1 MTTFCVIGWRCDCN
15 ERFAGI
21 RERAVYRAE
30 PRLRP
35 ARGPAAPTTELP
47 SRLERDRQRL
57 GLSRPPFCSRVGKIA
72 LRDFRREG
80 ICGGSALSQ
89 LLQVSR
95 PGSAHRHL
103 QCCRPR

>member
-1 MTTFCVIGWRCDCN
+1 MTSCCVIGRRCNCY

-21 RERAVYRAE
+21 RQCAVYRAE
-30 PRLRP
+30 PWLRP
-35 ARGPAAPTTELP
+35 ARGPAAPPTELP
-47 SRLERDRQRL
+47 GRVERDRQRL

-72 LRDFRREG
+72 LRDFRRAG

-103 QCCRPR
+103 KCCCPR